1 MSSEKNLKDKKKK
14 KKTSNFLYDF
24 VKITGALPALCW
36 LRPKKYYPYG
46 KPSLKGSLLISA
58 NHRSL
63 TDPITLLVSFPTR
76 RLNCLATKDL
86 YSSKFMENFFN
97 KMHCIKVDK
106 DNFSLASFHQVVER
120 LKEGKAVAIFPEG
133 QVNTTGGDSLLT
145 FKSGAVLMAHKSNA
159 PILPVYIAERK
170 KWYQR
175 QRIVIGERIDI
186 KSLVGKVPSVE
197 ELNKASEML
206 RDKEIELREY
216 YEKVMKEK
224 KNKKQD
230 KIETKEEVKQK

>member
-1 MSSEKNLKDKKKK
+1 MSSEKNLNDKKKK
-14 KKTSNFLYDF
+14 KKENNLLYDF
-24 VKITGALPALCW
+24 VKVTGALPALCW

-46 KPSLKGSLLISA
+46 KPSLKGAVLISA

-106 DNFSLASFHQVVER
+106 DNFSMSSFHQVVQR

-133 QVNTTGGDSLLT
+133 QVNTAGDDSLLT
-145 FKSGAVLMAHKSNA
+145 FKSGAVLMAHKSGA
-159 PILPVYIAERK
+159 PLLPVYIAERK

-175 QRIVIGERIDI
+175 QRVVIGERIDI
-186 KSLVGKVPSVE
+186 KSLVGKIPTIE
-197 ELNKASEML
+197 ELNKASELL

-216 YEKVMKEK
+216 YESIMSKK
-224 KNKKQD
+224 KNKN
-230 KIETKEEVKQK
+230 KINNIEEEVKQK